1 MHGFDN
7 FGISAQDG
15 ESNIS
20 FSPQKLDGKDALMR
34 CVMYAMMSASTQP
47 FSDVGL
53 EEEIW
58 SNLSDI
64 ANFSNGAMD
73 GEWLCFNIETG
84 ELGMAFR
91 YKDNWR
97 IRAASITDEQLKN
110 LQQERMISRIKD
122 LEGDD
127 DND

>member
-7 FGISAQDG
+7 FGIPASIG
-15 ESNIS
+15 ESDIS
-20 FSPQKLDGKDALMR
+20 FSTQQLDGKDALMR
-34 CVMYAMMSASTQP
+34 CVMYALMSASTQP
-47 FSDVGL
+47 FSDIPL

-58 SNLSDI
+58 NNLSDI

-91 YKDNWR
+91 YKDAWR
-97 IRAASITDEQLKN
+97 IRSASVTDEQLKD
-110 LQQERMISRIKD
+110 LQQQRMISRMNNI
-122 LEGDD
+122 EGVE
-127 DND
+127 ND